1 MRDDAAAA
9 ATRKPLHLLWENFG
23 YAALCRLRD
32 RSRSSDCSARRS
44 PGHFS
49 SIIFQ
54 MPSRSL
60 LAIILAIGIA
70 WQAYAISVAM
80 RFGPPLAKF
89 MAGLGVEPNAITRA
103 FVATYLWWFV
113 IPLVCAIVS
122 IDV

>member
-1 MRDDAAAA
+1 
-9 ATRKPLHLLWENFG
+9 
-23 YAALCRLRD
+23 
-32 RSRSSDCSARRS
+32 
-44 PGHFS
+44 
-49 SIIFQ
+49 

-122 IDV
+122 IDVVRRTAPPRFYVTLVVIATLSAGFVLQAWTNEAWLSPLIYLMQAVR